1 MKVDAITEKILED
14 ARQSAAQT
22 LREAN
27 ERAQETQ
34 RRSEAEIVK
43 KRDQAMDE
51 ARRECVGLRDRMLRM
66 AELDERKN
74 LLSMKRQVIDQAF
87 EDALKRMRAMDEASA
102 RAYLKRL
109 ILESAQGGEQIIT
122 DSADR
127 KLYSEAFLA
136 ELNAELKKRGGSG
149 ALTQMCIRDRNSQGL
164 NAGAAQLS
172 EGLNALNTQYQ
183 AVSGAVSD
191 LKKAVSALAAAAGGC
206 DQDIANLKK
215 LIGVVSQYPD
225 LASDYAKY
233 IASGKRLMG
242 TMELLDAGLSQLNQ
256 KIGDFETALNQVGAA
271 INQLNEGAKT
281 LNGGI
286 GRYTGAVDQLSG
298 AINGVDLSDAAP
310 QIQLFC
316 QGMESLDKG
325 LNAVSYTHL

>member
-149 ALTQMCIRDRNSQGL
+149 ALT
-164 NAGAAQLS
+164 LS
-172 EGLNALNTQYQ
+172 DE
-183 AVSGAVSD
+183 
-191 LKKAVSALAAAAGGC
+191 KRPMAGGFV
-206 DQDIANLKK
+206 LKRQ
-215 LIGVVSQYPD
+215 GVEINCTYEAVLRESR
-225 LASDYAKY
+225 ASLEAQV
-233 IASGKRLMG
+233 ASM
-242 TMELLDAGLSQLNQ
+242 
-256 KIGDFETALNQVGAA
+256 
-271 INQLNEGAKT
+271 
-281 LNGGI
+281 
-286 GRYTGAVDQLSG
+286 
-298 AINGVDLSDAAP
+298 
-310 QIQLFC
+310 LFR
-316 QGMESLDKG
+316 
-325 LNAVSYTHL
+325 